1 MASDR
6 VENQGSFEAVPG
18 ETERHGLSVPL
29 PAAITKAERV
39 GLLDMLVVHAEE
51 TLGASAKRPQR
62 ADALAA
68 WLLSAWAREREER
81 T

>member
-1 MASDR
+1 MDEPTPS
-6 VENQGSFEAVPG
+6 
-18 ETERHGLSVPL
+18 SVPL
-29 PAAITKAERV
+29 PTAITKAERV